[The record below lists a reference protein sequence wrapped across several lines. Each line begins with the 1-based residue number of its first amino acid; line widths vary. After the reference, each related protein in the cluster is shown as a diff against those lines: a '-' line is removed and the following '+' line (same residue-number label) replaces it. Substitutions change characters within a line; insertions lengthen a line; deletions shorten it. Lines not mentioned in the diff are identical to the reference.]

1 MYTYLDRS
9 VVILDNHERFLLW
22 AMRSWRHCRTK
33 GLCPP
38 RTLHGAFTTMRST
51 AAIGPFHRWMTLLDK
66 AGMAGV
72 SALPDRSIGEAEAV
86 LLAPFRDAAAGEE
99 RVSRILARILP
110 PGDAR
115 LAIAHV
121 DSLVACFARAGIGF
135 AGPMSAAMKARRP

>member
-1 MYTYLDRS
+1 MYIYLDRP

-51 AAIGPFHRWMTLLDK
+51 AAIGPFHQWMALLDK

-72 SALPDRSIGEAEAV
+72 SELSDRSIGEGEAI
-86 LLAPFRDAAAGEE
+86 LLALLRDAASGEE
-99 RVSRILARILP
+99 RVSEILARILP

-115 LAIAHV
+115 LAFAHV
-121 DSLVACFARAGIGF
+121 ERLVACFANAGIGF
-135 AGPMSAAMKARRP
+135 AAPMSATMKARRS